1 MEVAAHKEKISR
13 LSDLIGRL
21 DPIEDFEIWMWACM
35 SAATNALN
43 AALHHLG
50 VTQPFE
56 YYPHQIPGL
65 YVAPEPISPWHWKRI
80 FATPGDVIHIGLPP
94 FEAPVPPRILE
105 AVKGLHVIEDLR
117 ETHVRGG
124 KTITPDLAA
133 SCAAAYRSCM
143 AALEAIL
150 AQPASPPR

>member
-1 MEVAAHKEKISR
+1 MEIAAHEEKIAR

-50 VTQPFE
+50 VTQPFD
-56 YYPHQIPGL
+56 YFPHQIPGL
-65 YVAPEPISPWHWKRI
+65 YVEPKPIAPWRWKRM
-80 FATPGDVIHIGLPP
+80 FAEPGDVIHIGLPP
-94 FEAPVPPRILE
+94 CRAPVPERIL
-105 AVKGLHVIEDLR
+105 AAAAGLHVIEDLR

-124 KTITPDLAA
+124 QPVTRELAA
-133 SCAAAYRSCM
+133 ACADAYRGAM
-143 AALEAIL
+143 AAFQTIL
-150 AQPASPPR
+150 AEPGRSPS